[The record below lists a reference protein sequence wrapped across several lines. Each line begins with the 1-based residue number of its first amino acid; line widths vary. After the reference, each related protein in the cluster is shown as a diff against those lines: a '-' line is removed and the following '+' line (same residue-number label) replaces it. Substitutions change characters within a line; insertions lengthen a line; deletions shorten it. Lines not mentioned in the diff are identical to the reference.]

1 MQFLAYSQRLIRENF
16 IYNLNERE
24 LNYMN
29 DKESQFSVNFAR
41 FITERN
47 VQKLIEELN
56 RAHIDIMGN
65 VNAKIVFFDLS
76 VKIILL
82 LKS

>member
-1 MQFLAYSQRLIRENF
+1 
-16 IYNLNERE
+16 
-24 LNYMN
+24 MN
-29 DKESQFSVNFAR
+29 DKESQFSVNFAC